1 MKKRIVALGLAVLMV
16 AGTTAIAAAVEK
28 TISVTPMNMT
38 INGQE
43 VTPLKFD
50 GTPAEGFA
58 YDGTAITRYAIKS
71 AVEGRLG
78 SAILDFRDTYV
89 DASR

>member
-1 MKKRIVALGLAVLMV
+1 MKKRITALALAIFMVMGTVDVV
-16 AGTTAIAAAVEK
+16 AGTEK
-28 TISVTPMNMT
+28 TVSVTPMNMT

-43 VTPLKFD
+43 VTLLKFD